1 MTIKES
7 FHPLDVYVINQLAD
21 YSGIYM
27 GDRTEFQSSPEKRW
41 TDLSVGVKRNQEKT
55 REKWKKE

>member
-27 GDRTEFQSSPEKRW
+27 GDRTEFQSSPEKR
-41 TDLSVGVKRNQEKT
+41 
-55 REKWKKE
+55 